1 MNVNTENARFLKTRR
16 ALFGCFLVLGFVM
29 ASWIVRTPSIRDA
42 LSASTAEMGLILFG
56 FSLGSMGGILLTGN
70 IVARIGADRAVC
82 AGMTLA
88 LAGLIVLSSG
98 THLALAWTTGL
109 GLGLVGFGMAQAEVA
124 VNVLGAHVERGL
136 GRPVLTMVHGCFSL
150 GTTLGAVCGLLLVAQ
165 GLSVTSHMLVVC
177 ALLSPMLV
185 YVTYGVV
192 GSHGARATDSGN
204 KRGFLATIKD
214 DPKLIL
220 IGSIVLAVALAE
232 GSANDWLPL
241 LIVDAHETSEAV
253 GSLLYVAFAATM
265 TLGRFL
271 GTGVLRRFGP
281 VNVIRASALIGAI
294 GILIVVLAPSLYV
307 AGVGVF
313 LWGIG
318 ASLGFPVAMSAGA
331 SVGHVPAA
339 RIAVLATIGYMAFLV
354 GPPLLGFIGEH
365 IGLRLT
371 MLVVLA
377 LLALPLLLAPTLQR
391 RNA

>member
-1 MNVNTENARFLKTRR
+1 MNTENARLLETRR

-56 FSLGSMGGILLTGN
+56 FSLGSMGGILLASN

-88 LAGLIVLSSG
+88 LAGLVVLSSG
-98 THLALAWTTGL
+98 THLALAWKTGL
-109 GLGLVGFGMAQAEVA
+109 GLALVGFGMAQAEVA
-124 VNVLGAHVERGL
+124 VNVLGVHVERGL
-136 GRPVLTMVHGCFSL
+136 KRPVLTLVHGCFSL
-150 GTTLGAVCGLLLVAQ
+150 GTTLGAVCGLLLVSQ
-165 GLSVTSHMLVVC
+165 GLSVTSHMLGVC

-192 GSHGARATDSGN
+192 GSYGARVTDSGN
-204 KRGFLATIKD
+204 KRGFLATIKG

-232 GSANDWLPL
+232 GAANDWLPL
-241 LIVDAHETSEAV
+241 LIVDAYETSEAI
-253 GSLLYVAFAATM
+253 GSLLFVAFAATM

-271 GTGVLRRFGP
+271 GTGALSHFGP
-281 VNVIRASALIGAI
+281 VNVIRASALIGAA
-294 GILIVVLAPSLYV
+294 GILIVVLTPTLYV

-331 SVGHVPAA
+331 SVGYDPSA
-339 RIAVLATIGYMAFLV
+339 RIAILATIGYMAFLV

-377 LLALPLLLAPTLQR
+377 LLALPLLLASTLQR